1 MIIPLAH
8 ENLRGRR
15 WPWVT
20 IAIIAIN
27 FVVFLGTH
35 NVMDQE
41 LQQIAGSE
49 LHILLLSARYPGTQM
64 TPDVAQMVD
73 AYKHQ
78 HPDLYKKMAVS
89 SERPPVDLW
98 DAQFKARTWDQG
110 DADAEMAQLSS
121 ELQQARDSS
130 IIWNYAYHPFHP
142 TLRSYIT
149 ANFLHGGWLH
159 IIFNM
164 WFLWLAGVV
173 LEDTWGRIAY
183 PIFYLVCGV
192 LALVMHGIIFPG
204 SLVPVI
210 GASGAIAGLMGA
222 FLARFPKTQIR
233 LAWIIFIKPIKFYV
247 PAYIILPSWL
257 VVEVFWG
264 GVFAAAR
271 VEGGVAHWAHI
282 GGFAFGAL
290 GALLLKYSGLEH
302 SLDRAIDAKV
312 SWTADARIVRATDSL
327 EENNPAA
334 AIAALRQLVAEKP
347 DSVEGWEM
355 LLAAQQRKQDLQS
368 QKETLDSLCRL
379 HVSAGEM
386 QAAWNDYVQFT
397 GLGGEKIPR
406 GVWLELCRY
415 LEGKQDWEG
424 AATEYE
430 RLAEKNPRERAGVS
444 ALVSAARIR
453 MANLNEP
460 ERAAKLFQAAA
471 DSPAPHS
478 DLDAAIQDGLQQCT
492 KSAPAPRAGPY
503 SGQR

>member
-35 NVMDQE
+35 NVMEQE

-49 LHILLLSARYPGTQM
+49 LHILLLSARYPDTQM

-73 AYKHQ
+73 AYKQQ
-78 HPDLYKKMAVS
+78 HPDLYERMAFS
-89 SERPPVDLW
+89 SERPPIDLW
-98 DAQFKARTWDQG
+98 DAQFKARTWDQA
-110 DADAEMAQLSS
+110 DADTEMAQLSS
-121 ELQQARDSS
+121 ELQRARDSS
-130 IIWNYAYHPFHP
+130 IIWKYAYHPFHP

-164 WFLWLAGVV
+164 WFLWLAGVL

-183 PIFYLVCGV
+183 PIFYLVCGA

-222 FLARFPKTQIR
+222 FLARFPKTRIR
-233 LAWIIFIKPIKFYV
+233 LAWIIFIKPIRFYV
-247 PAYIILPSWL
+247 PAYIILPLWL

-290 GALLLKYSGLEH
+290 GALLVKCSGLEH
-302 SLDRAIDAKV
+302 SLDQAIDAKV

-355 LLAAQQRKQDLQS
+355 LLAAQQRRQDLQG
-368 QKETLDSLCRL
+368 QKETLEGLCRL

-386 QAAWNDYVQFT
+386 DSAWNDYVQFT

-453 MANLNEP
+453 MTSLNEP

-478 DLDAAIQDGLQQCT
+478 DLDAAIQDGLKQCS
-492 KSAPAPRAGPY
+492 KSLPAPQAGTY
-503 SGQR
+503 SG